1 MPRLHNMLAESG
13 TVTIPVEGDEPLVVR
28 FRRGVLTPRLQARMA
43 QFEREAGSPGSD
55 ALDLFC
61 DVISRVIESWNL
73 TDESGQ
79 PIGTDAEAIKDL
91 QIEVIKLVMSEVG
104 KAMNPD
110 PLKDSVSSNGSSP
123 TAGLEP
129 LPITTGS

>member
-1 MPRLHNMLAESG
+1 MPKLANMLGENG
-13 TVTIPVEGDEPLVVR
+13 RIEIPVEGDEPLVVR
-28 FRRGVLTPRLQARMA
+28 FRRGILTPRLQARMA
-43 QFEREAGSPGSD
+43 QVEGGAVDAD
-55 ALDLFC
+55 ALDFFC

-73 TDESGQ
+73 TGEDGQ
-79 PIGTDAEAIKDL
+79 PIGTDAEAIKDV
-91 QIEVIKLVMSEVG
+91 QVEIIQLVMREIGRSL
-104 KAMNPD
+104 APD